1 MKQQNQILCEI
12 YEKLDKDL
20 LLTAAILHDIGKIE
34 TYDMD
39 ENNLISINRKG
50 KLLDHI
56 YIGAK
61 MIENRCEMLN
71 VNEETKTK
79 LVHMILSHHGQ
90 KELGWGSTV
99 DPLIPEALALHHA
112 DDISAKITK
121 LMDN

>member
-1 MKQQNQILCEI
+1 
-12 YEKLDKDL
+12 
-20 LLTAAILHDIGKIE
+20 
-34 TYDMD
+34 
-39 ENNLISINRKG
+39 
-50 KLLDHI
+50 
-56 YIGAK
+56 
-61 MIENRCEMLN
+61 MLN

-99 DPLIPEALALHHA
+99 DPLIPEAVALHHA